1 VLLLAGVV
9 VGAFAAA
16 LTSAVLVV
24 ADPFTFRSAT
34 IWLFGGFARSSW
46 ELAWHFG
53 AVAVAPLALLWWL
66 ARSLDL
72 LALGDDTAATLGA
85 DVDRT
90 RRLVVVATSVLTAAT
105 VAAAGVIGFVGL
117 VVPHALRAIVG
128 PLHRSLLPAV
138 FLAGGTFTVLADL
151 LARTVLRPAELPVG
165 VVTALVGV
173 PVFAMLLRRS
183 LR

>member
-1 VLLLAGVV
+1 L
-9 VGAFAAA
+9 
-16 LTSAVLVV
+16 
-24 ADPFTFRSAT
+24 
-34 IWLFGGFARSSW
+34 
-46 ELAWHFG
+46 
-53 AVAVAPLALLWWL
+53 PLGLLWWL
-66 ARSLDL
+66 SRSLDL
-72 LALGDDTAATLGA
+72 LALGDESAATLGI

-90 RRLVVVATSVLTAAT
+90 RRLVILATSVLTAAT

-117 VVPHALRAIVG
+117 VTPHALRSVVG

-151 LARTVLRPAELPVG
+151 AARTVVRPAELPVG